1 MAQENAKRFV
11 EKIFTDDEFLKEIVR
26 HGGFRSNADNEEK
39 NALVA
44 KAAKEMGYDFS
55 VEEYQG
61 AMKDYFGGSFWKLLK
76 SLMHLNKV
84 VKKAEKE
91 QR

>member
-39 NALVA
+39 TRWSRKQQKKWDMTFL
-44 KAAKEMGYDFS
+44 
-55 VEEYQG
+55 
-61 AMKDYFGGSFWKLLK
+61 WK
-76 SLMHLNKV
+76 SIR
-84 VKKAEKE
+84 A
-91 QR
+91 R

>member
-44 KAAKEMGYDFS
+44 KA
-55 VEEYQG
+55 
-61 AMKDYFGGSFWKLLK
+61 
-76 SLMHLNKV
+76 
-84 VKKAEKE
+84 EKE